1 MTRNRHQTALL
12 NNIIEKH
19 LKDFLANGVFNCTYI
34 KKMLERAYRN
44 IPDCGSVVLI
54 ILVIDCGGP
63 TFRALLSND
72 SAKAVQY
79 LLRFASSLMDYLS
92 HDLGCTTKYQ
102 LHFFLDGAAEAQKAE
117 TQE

>member
-1 MTRNRHQTALL
+1 MTRNRHQTPLL
-12 NNIIEKH
+12 NNIIDKH

-34 KKMLERAYRN
+34 KKMIETAYRN
-44 IPDCGSVVLI
+44 IQNCKSVVLI

-63 TFRALLSND
+63 TFRALLASD
-72 SAKAVQY
+72 PEKALQY

-102 LHFFLDGAAEAQKAE
+102 LHFFL
-117 TQE
+117 